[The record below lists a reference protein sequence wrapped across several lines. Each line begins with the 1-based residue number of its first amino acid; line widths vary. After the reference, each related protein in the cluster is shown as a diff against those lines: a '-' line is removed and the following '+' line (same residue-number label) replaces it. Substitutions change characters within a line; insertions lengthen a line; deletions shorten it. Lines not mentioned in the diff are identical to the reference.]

1 MKLLTAEIAD
11 LTRRALAAAQA
22 AGDLP
27 AFDIPETI
35 PVSQSESE
43 ARGDYATPAAMQLA
57 KLARMAPRQVAE
69 ALARHMP
76 AADFVGK
83 VEIAGPGFL
92 NFWLSESWLA
102 GQTTAIVEEGPERA
116 GDIEAGKG
124 RKAQV
129 EFVSANPSGPI
140 TIAHTRGAVMGD
152 TLANL
157 LAAAGYETEREY
169 YFNNAGHQM
178 EVLGLSLQAR
188 YLEMLGEPFTF
199 PEDGYQGQYLRW
211 VAASLVYAH
220 GDALK
225 DKDWRAFK
233 EIAEHTIFAHIRASL
248 RRIGVVF
255 DHWFNENW
263 LYENGDIDRLLAK
276 LRERDYIYDADGA
289 VWFRMT
295 RFGWEKDRVVVKSA
309 GEPTYVTPDIA
320 YHINKL
326 ERGFDRIIDIF
337 GPDHAAQYP
346 VVAAG
351 VQAAGYDPSPIH
363 VIIHQAVIL
372 MEGDEARRMSKR
384 KGHFV
389 TLDELV
395 DEVGR
400 DAVRY
405 FILAYKPEAHL
416 YFDLDRAKAQSDE
429 NPVYTIQYA
438 YVRCRGVER
447 QAAEA
452 GVTDAGADVRLL
464 TDPRELR
471 LIRKLLELPQVIAFA
486 VEHLE
491 PHHLATYA
499 LELARVFHTT
509 YETVRVLH
517 SETPPELA
525 KARLRLY
532 KAARVIFERVLKLM
546 GMTTPERM

>member
-1 MKLLTAEIAD
+1 MKLLSAAFAD
-11 LTRRALAAAQA
+11 LTRRAVAAAQA

-27 AFDIPETI
+27 AFDLPATL
-35 PVSQSESE
+35 PVNASESE
-43 ARGDYATPAAMQLA
+43 ERGDYATPAAMQLA
-57 KLARMAPRQVAE
+57 RLARMAPRQVAE
-69 ALARHMP
+69 AIVSHLP

-83 VEIAGPGFL
+83 VEIAGPGFI
-92 NFWLSESWLA
+92 NFWLNEAWLA
-102 GQTTAIVEEGPERA
+102 AQVDAIIAEGPA
-116 GDIEAGKG
+116 AVGNLDVGGG

-129 EFVSANPSGPI
+129 EFVSANPTGPI
-140 TIAHTRGAVMGD
+140 TIGRSRGAVMGD

-157 LAAAGYETEREY
+157 LAAAGYRVEREY
-169 YFNNAGHQM
+169 YFNNAGRQM
-178 EVLGLSLQAR
+178 QVLGLSLKAR
-188 YLEMLGEPFTF
+188 YLEMLGEPSAL
-199 PEDGYQGQYLRW
+199 PEDGYRGDYLRW
-211 VAASLVYAH
+211 IAASLVYQH

-225 DKDWRAFK
+225 DADWPVFK
-233 EIAEHTIFAHIRASL
+233 EAAEHTIFAHIRNSL

-255 DHWFNENW
+255 DVWFNENS
-263 LYENGDIDRLLAK
+263 LYESGAVDALVEALGEKGYAY
-276 LRERDYIYDADGA
+276 EADGA
-289 VWFRMT
+289 IWFRMT
-295 RFGWEKDRVVVKSA
+295 QFGGEKDRVLVKRT

-320 YHINKL
+320 YHLNKL
-326 ERGFDRIIDIF
+326 ERGFDLIVDIF
-337 GPDHAAQYP
+337 GPDHAAQHP

-351 VQAAGYDPSPIH
+351 VQAMGYDPAPIK
-363 VIIHQAVIL
+363 VLIHQAVAL
-372 MEGDEARRMSKR
+372 VENGEVQRMSTR
-384 KGHFV
+384 KGQYV

-405 FILAYKPEAHL
+405 FILAYKPDAHMN
-416 YFDLDRAKAQSDE
+416 FDLERAKQQSDE

-452 GVTDAGADVRLL
+452 GVTGEGADVRLL

-491 PHHLATYA
+491 PHHLPAYA
-499 LELARVFHTT
+499 LELARVFHAT

-517 SETPPELA
+517 SETPPDLA

-532 KAARVIFERVLKLM
+532 MAARAVFERVLTLM